1 MTSEPTPAGEL
12 TADLAELARVAAE
25 KKWIFTARVCKA
37 ALERI
42 EKLMQENYEL
52 RSQLRDKR
60 VK

>member
-25 KKWIFTARVCKA
+25 KKWIFTARVCRA

-42 EKLMQENYEL
+42 AEL
-52 RSQLRDKR
+52 EARLNPEPRSG
-60 VK
+60 